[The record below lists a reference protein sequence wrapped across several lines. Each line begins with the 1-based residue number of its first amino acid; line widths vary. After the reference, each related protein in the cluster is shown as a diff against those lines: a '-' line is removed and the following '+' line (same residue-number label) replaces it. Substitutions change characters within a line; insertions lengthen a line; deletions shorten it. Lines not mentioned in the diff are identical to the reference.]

1 MAWALADACSAG
13 IDRLDAQLLLLHALD
28 KSAAERVWLVAHDLD
43 ALPAVAAAR
52 FTALCARRAQG
63 EPLAYLLG
71 RQEFFGLTL
80 AVDARVL
87 IPRPDTETLVN
98 WALTLLPAAP
108 SSAKVLDLGTGSG
121 AVALALKHASPHSAV
136 LAIDASEQALC
147 VARAN
152 ALSLGLE
159 VTMTTSC
166 WLESVSGVF
175 DLIVSNPPYVREGD
189 PHLAALGHEPLQA
202 LTAGADGLDDLRQII
217 AQAPAYLADGGWLL
231 LEHGYDQ
238 ADAVSLLLR
247 EGGFEAVSSRPDLA
261 GILRCTGGRWPAG
274 GMGTERAG

>member
-98 WALTLLPAAP
+98 WALTLLPVAP

-121 AVALALKHASPHSAV
+121 AVALALKHTRPSSEV

-152 ALSLGLE
+152 ALSLGLD
-159 VTMTTSC
+159 VRMMASC
-166 WLESVSGVF
+166 WLEGVSGLF
-175 DLIVSNPPYVREGD
+175 DLIVSNPPYVRATRTLPPWAMSPCRPSPPEQMASMTCARSL
-189 PHLAALGHEPLQA
+189 PKRRRTWRPAAGCCLS
-202 LTAGADGLDDLRQII
+202 TATTR
-217 AQAPAYLADGGWLL
+217 PA
-231 LEHGYDQ
+231 
-238 ADAVSLLLR
+238 R
-247 EGGFEAVSSRPDLA
+247 
-261 GILRCTGGRWPAG
+261 
-274 GMGTERAG
+274 